1 MTDLG
6 SVARSHQTIEE
17 GPVIIP
23 PSTPWPDRRGFLA
36 GSIGLLATGSG
47 FQAAPVAAPP
57 VDPVT
62 ALSINLLTRMSIAVR
77 IEARRSAMFVIDTGA
92 ERTVVSTE
100 LARAMALPPGP
111 RTLVHGVTSD
121 TVVDTV
127 LIQMLEFGRQRFEQ
141 ILAPVFP
148 RADLGSDGLIGLDAL
163 GRFELLID
171 FVDNSV
177 LLRPNDG
184 EFISFNR
191 GEAAAGRLGRTPA
204 RATKGRFGQ
213 LLLPTEIE
221 GVTVD
226 AFVDS
231 GAQYSIGN
239 RALQSRIGRDGA
251 RGPTLPTPI
260 IVGVG
265 GVPLQAEAQ
274 TASSLRIARR
284 SLGPT
289 PLLFSDLHVFSA
301 LGLQDRPALLL
312 GADILT
318 RFETVALDYARARIT
333 VGPVRRRRPQAG
345 V

>member
-1 MTDLG
+1 M
-6 SVARSHQTIEE
+6 
-17 GPVIIP
+17 
-23 PSTPWPDRRGFLA
+23 
-36 GSIGLLATGSG
+36 
-47 FQAAPVAAPP
+47 
-57 VDPVT
+57 DPAT
-62 ALSINLLTRMSIAVR
+62 ALSINLLTRMAIAVR
-77 IEARRSAMFVIDTGA
+77 IEARQTAMFVIDTGA
-92 ERTVVSTE
+92 ERTVISTE
-100 LARAMALPPGP
+100 LARAMALPSGP

-127 LIQMLEFGRQRFEQ
+127 MIQTLEFGNQRFQQ

-148 RADLGSDGLIGLDAL
+148 RADLGSDGLVGLDTL
-163 GRFELLID
+163 GRFELIID
-171 FVDNSV
+171 FVETSV

-184 EFISFNR
+184 EFITFNR

-204 RATKGRFGQ
+204 RAVKGRFGQ
-213 LLLPTEIE
+213 LLLPTEVE
-221 GVTVD
+221 GVAVD

-251 RGPTLPTPI
+251 RGPTVPTPI
-260 IVGVG
+260 ILGVNG
-265 GVPLQAEAQ
+265 TPLQAEAQ
-274 TASSLRIARR
+274 TASRLRIARR

-318 RFETVALDYARARIT
+318 RFETVALDYARGRIT
-333 VGPVRRRRPQAG
+333 VGPLRRRRPRRG
-345 V
+345 I

>member
-1 MTDLG
+1 M
-6 SVARSHQTIEE
+6 
-17 GPVIIP
+17 
-23 PSTPWPDRRGFLA
+23 
-36 GSIGLLATGSG
+36 
-47 FQAAPVAAPP
+47 
-57 VDPVT
+57 DPAT

-77 IEARRSAMFVIDTGA
+77 IEARQSALFVIDTGA
-92 ERTVVSTE
+92 ERTVLSTE

-127 LIQMLEFGRQRFEQ
+127 MIQTLEFGRQRFEQ

-171 FVDNSV
+171 FVANSV
-177 LLRPNDG
+177 RLRPNDG

-251 RGPTLPTPI
+251 RGPTAPTPI
-260 IVGVG
+260 ILGVG
-265 GVPLQAEAQ
+265 GVPLAGEAQ
-274 TASSLRIARR
+274 TAASLRIARR
-284 SLGPT
+284 ALGPT
-289 PLLFSDLHVFSA
+289 PLLFSDLNVFSA

-333 VGPVRRRRPQAG
+333 VGPVRRRRARPG
-345 V
+345 L